1 MDPAI
6 PPLLARRFEAIVF
19 DWDGTAVPDRH
30 ADATRMRRLVEDAC
44 AAGLELVVVSGTHVG
59 NVDDQLTARPAG
71 PGGLVLALNRGSE
84 VFRVDRDGPQLV
96 YRRTASTAEDAALSR
111 AAQLTVKRLAVRGLA
126 ARIVS
131 ERLNRRK
138 IDLIPVPGWEDPP
151 EARIGELLA
160 AVQARLAAAGIG
172 GLTEAV
178 EIARGAATDA
188 GLADPRVTS
197 DAKHVEIGLRD
208 KSDSARWIMG
218 ELWRSGIAP
227 GQVLIAGDELGPLG
241 GLAGSDSNLLVDG
254 ATAVSVGVE
263 PNVVPAGVVR
273 LGGGPEMFAAMLEDQ
288 IARRRRGELPIV
300 ELDPAWVLVV
310 DGVDPLLERFHE
322 SLLTLAEGLLGTRG
336 SVIAEHPSGDPAVL
350 MSAVYTR
357 AGAEAHL
364 LAAPRWNTITLDDPS
379 PRPVRRVLDL
389 HAGVLQQQLQSET
402 GQIDALLL
410 SSLARPAT
418 AALRVRDR
426 SAGKQL
432 SRPLT
437 PPPGPTIEEGQ
448 KDGAMW
454 MRVRGRPGSIVTAA
468 RDQLTGTVGDQVL
481 DRVAA
486 YEGAARGPADECA
499 ALDHLQCARRLGFD
513 GLLTEHRR
521 AWASRWEDAD
531 VVIDGDPELQLA
543 VRFAIFHLLASAPD
557 HGEAAVGA
565 RGLSGKGYR
574 GHAFWDSDVY
584 VLPFLAAT
592 HPPAA
597 RAMLEYRVRRLPAAM
612 RAARAQRRAG
622 ARFPWESAWSG
633 QDVTPN
639 HARGRHGELVP
650 ILTGPLEEHIIAD
663 VAWAAA
669 CYIDWTGDQTFA
681 AGPGRELIVQT
692 ARWWASRIEPDAHVH
707 GHIRGVIGPD
717 EYHENVDD
725 NAYTNVMARWNLRR
739 AAAAGIGAVDEDEL
753 RRWLELADQIVDG
766 YDPSTGI
773 YEQFAGYHALEPLL
787 IAKLAPR
794 LPVAADMLLGHE
806 RTQATQVVK
815 QADVLMLHYLIP
827 DEVAAGSLQPNLDFY
842 GPRTAHGSTLS
853 PGVHAALLAR
863 AGRLAEALE
872 MLRLAARI
880 DLDDIG
886 HMAAGG
892 LHLAAMG
899 SVWRTL
905 ALGFAGLRPAGD
917 ALVVDPVLAPGW
929 DTLEL
934 RVRFRDSRVRVR
946 VQPGAVE
953 ASADPPVAALSPA
966 GDRVQLGRT
975 PQSFPPFP
983 EEESVT
989 TVLAALDSN
998 ASGRPVLSTAI
1009 ALADLFDSTVT
1020 CLHVREEALSAAAE
1034 LARAAGVE
1042 LREVSGAPVE
1052 QIVNAGPRPRRRR
1065 ARPRRAWHARRL
1077 PARRT
1082 HRARGHHA
1090 HPKAGRRRPTPRAT
1104 ARADRPHP
1112 RPARRDQRKLASA
1125 RRHDQAGSPAR
1136 AGGLVLHVHSPATLP
1151 AFSDHEPHATLA
1163 WEREFLSRYIS
1174 TPHDRI
1180 TLVRRLGVPADD
1192 IVAVARETSPDLIV
1206 LAWAQDLAP
1215 GHARVVSETL
1225 AHTDVPVLL
1234 LPVQ

>member
-44 AAGLELVVVSGTHVG
+44 AAGLELAVVSGTHVG

-96 YRRTASTAEDAALSR
+96 YRRTASAEEDAALSR
-111 AAQLTVKRLAVRGLA
+111 AAQLTVERLAAGGLV

-138 IDLIPVPGWEDPP
+138 IDLIPEPGWEDPP
-151 EARIGELLA
+151 KARIGELLA
-160 AVQARLAAAGIG
+160 AVQARLAAAGIA

-178 EIARGAATDA
+178 KIASRAATDA

-197 DAKHVEIGLRD
+197 DAKHVEIGLTD

-263 PNVVPAGVVR
+263 PSGVPAGVVR

-322 SLLTLAEGLLGTRG
+322 SLLTLSDGLLGTRG
-336 SVIAEHPSGDPAVL
+336 SVIAEQPSGDPAVL
-350 MSAVYTR
+350 MSGVYTR
-357 AGAEAHL
+357 AGPEAHL

-389 HAGVLQQQLQSET
+389 HAGVLQQQLRSET

-426 SAGKQL
+426 SAGKHL

-468 RDQLTGTVGDQVL
+468 RDQLRGTVGDQVL

-513 GLLTEHRR
+513 GLLAEHRR

-531 VVIDGDPELQLA
+531 VVIGGDPELQLA

-574 GHAFWDSDVY
+574 EHVFWDSDVY

-612 RAARAQRRAG
+612 RAARAQSRDG

-633 QDVTPN
+633 QDVTPD
-639 HARGRHGELVP
+639 HARGRRGELVP

-669 CYIDWTGDQTFA
+669 CYIDWTGDQAFA

-725 NAYTNVMARWNLRR
+725 NAYTNVMARWNLKR
-739 AAAAGIGAVDEDEL
+739 AADAGAEVVDERER
-753 RRWLELADQIVDG
+753 RRWLALADSIVDG

-773 YEQFAGYHALEPLL
+773 YEQFAGFNALE
-787 IAKLAPR
+787 
-794 LPVAADMLLGHE
+794 VSYE
-806 RTQATQVVK
+806 
-815 QADVLMLHYLIP
+815 
-827 DEVAAGSLQPNLDFY
+827 
-842 GPRTAHGSTLS
+842 
-853 PGVHAALLAR
+853 
-863 AGRLAEALE
+863 AEAGE
-872 MLRLAARI
+872 K
-880 DLDDIG
+880 G
-886 HMAAGG
+886 
-892 LHLAAMG
+892 
-899 SVWRTL
+899 
-905 ALGFAGLRPAGD
+905 
-917 ALVVDPVLAPGW
+917 
-929 DTLEL
+929 
-934 RVRFRDSRVRVR
+934 
-946 VQPGAVE
+946 
-953 ASADPPVAALSPA
+953 
-966 GDRVQLGRT
+966 
-975 PQSFPPFP
+975 
-983 EEESVT
+983 
-989 TVLAALDSN
+989 
-998 ASGRPVLSTAI
+998 
-1009 ALADLFDSTVT
+1009 
-1020 CLHVREEALSAAAE
+1020 
-1034 LARAAGVE
+1034 
-1042 LREVSGAPVE
+1042 
-1052 QIVNAGPRPRRRR
+1052 
-1065 ARPRRAWHARRL
+1065 
-1077 PARRT
+1077 
-1082 HRARGHHA
+1082 
-1090 HPKAGRRRPTPRAT
+1090 PKAVNVR
-1104 ARADRPHP
+1104 
-1112 RPARRDQRKLASA
+1112 
-1125 RRHDQAGSPAR
+1125 
-1136 AGGLVLHVHSPATLP
+1136 LV
-1151 AFSDHEPHATLA
+1151 
-1163 WEREFLSRYIS
+1163 
-1174 TPHDRI
+1174 
-1180 TLVRRLGVPADD
+1180 
-1192 IVAVARETSPDLIV
+1192 
-1206 LAWAQDLAP
+1206 
-1215 GHARVVSETL
+1215 
-1225 AHTDVPVLL
+1225 
-1234 LPVQ
+1234 